1 MALATLASA
10 CGSGGSTLE
19 SEPASTAEATA
30 PGPPTSTVPE
40 GALDLAAPA
49 GAFPPEMI
57 TGFQAASGCQVAL
70 QTWPAGDDPPRRLR
84 RLLGRVDLVSARA
97 DRVRPLASAGLVVPI
112 DSGDVDGIGGV
123 ASRLRSLQA
132 AVLDGNSYAV
142 PYAWEPLLLLS
153 RDDAFPDGPPTS
165 LRVLWEPARSTS
177 VAVPDAPLTLATA
190 ALSVG
195 VGDPFSL
202 AASDL
207 AAADE
212 LVRLARPAYRWS
224 STASLEALLR
234 SGLVTVAL
242 GSPRVALD
250 LRGHANVSATIPAEG
265 AVGLV
270 RALALAARAPHPVC
284 AYRFLSYVLE
294 PQVQAV
300 IASASRL
307 TPAVQGACRPL
318 GPRRCAELHAN
329 DQWGASVQLAR
340 RPLPPAAPWSR
351 WVADWRALR

>member
-1 MALATLASA
+1 VLVLATLASA
-10 CGSGGSTLE
+10 CGGSGSTLE
-19 SEPASTAEATA
+19 SEPASTAVT
-30 PGPPTSTVPE
+30 PGPPTSTIPE

-49 GAFPPEMI
+49 GVFPPALI
-57 TGFQAASGCQVAL
+57 TSFQAASGCQVAM
-70 QTWPAGDDPPRRLR
+70 QTWPAGADPPRRLR
-84 RLLGRVDLVSARA
+84 RLLGTVDLVSVRA
-97 DRVRPLASAGLVVPI
+97 DRVRPLAAAGLVVPV
-112 DSGDVDGIGGV
+112 DSGDVEGIGSV

-132 AVLDGNSYAV
+132 ALDGHSYAV

-165 LRVLWEPARSTS
+165 LRVLWEPAHSAS

-195 VGDPFSL
+195 VDDPFAL

-212 LVRLARPAYRWS
+212 LVRLAQPAYRWA
-224 STASLEALLR
+224 TDASLESLLA
-234 SGLVTVAL
+234 SGEVELAL
-242 GSPRVALD
+242 GSPRVARD
-250 LRGHANVSATIPAEG
+250 LRGRVNVSATIPVEG

-270 RALALAARAPHPVC
+270 RALAIATRAPHPVC
-284 AYRFLSYVLE
+284 AYRFLSYVLG
-294 PQVQAV
+294 PTAQAA
-300 IASASRL
+300 IAGESGF

-318 GPRRCAELHAN
+318 GPPRCAELHAN
-329 DQWGASVQLAR
+329 DQWGPSVKIAR

-351 WVADWRALR
+351 WVADWRALAR

>member
-1 MALATLASA
+1 
-10 CGSGGSTLE
+10 
-19 SEPASTAEATA
+19 
-30 PGPPTSTVPE
+30 
-40 GALDLAAPA
+40 
-49 GAFPPEMI
+49 MI

-70 QTWPAGDDPPRRLR
+70 QTWPAGEDRLG
-84 RLLGRVDLVSARA
+84 RLLGRVDLVSVRA
-97 DRVRPLASAGLVVPI
+97 DRVRPLAAAGLVVPI

-123 ASRLRSLQA
+123 ASRLRSSQA

-165 LRVLWEPARSTS
+165 LRVLWEPGRSTS
-177 VAVPDAPLTLATA
+177 VAVPDEPLTLATA

-207 AAADE
+207 AAADQ

-224 STASLEALLR
+224 SNASLESLLR

-284 AYRFLSYVLE
+284 AYRFLSYMLE

-300 IASASRL
+300 VASASRL
-307 TPAVQGACRPL
+307 TPAVQSACRPL
-318 GPRRCAELHAN
+318 GPRRCADLHAN

>member
-1 MALATLASA
+1 
-10 CGSGGSTLE
+10 
-19 SEPASTAEATA
+19 
-30 PGPPTSTVPE
+30 
-40 GALDLAAPA
+40 
-49 GAFPPEMI
+49 MI

-70 QTWPAGDDPPRRLR
+70 QTWPAGEDRLR
-84 RLLGRVDLVSARA
+84 RLLGRVDLVSVRA
-97 DRVRPLASAGLVVPI
+97 DRVRPLAAAGLVVPI

-123 ASRLRSLQA
+123 ASRLRSSQA

-177 VAVPDAPLTLATA
+177 VAVPDEPLTLATA

-224 STASLEALLR
+224 SNASLESLLR

-284 AYRFLSYVLE
+284 AYRFLSYMLE

-300 IASASRL
+300 VASGSRL
-307 TPAVQGACRPL
+307 TPAVQSACRPL

>member
-1 MALATLASA
+1 VALAALASA

-19 SEPASTAEATA
+19 SEPASTVAATT

-40 GALDLAAPA
+40 GALDLAAPD
-49 GAFPPEMI
+49 GAFPPGMI

-70 QTWPAGDDPPRRLR
+70 QTWPAGEDRLR
-84 RLLGRVDLVSARA
+84 RLLGRVDLVSVRA
-97 DRVRPLASAGLVVPI
+97 DRVRPLAAAGLVVPI

-123 ASRLRSLQA
+123 ASRLRSSQA

-177 VAVPDAPLTLATA
+177 VAVPDEPLTLATA

-224 STASLEALLR
+224 SNASLESLLR

-284 AYRFLSYVLE
+284 AYRFLSYMLE

-300 IASASRL
+300 VASASRL
-307 TPAVQGACRPL
+307 TPAVQSACRPL